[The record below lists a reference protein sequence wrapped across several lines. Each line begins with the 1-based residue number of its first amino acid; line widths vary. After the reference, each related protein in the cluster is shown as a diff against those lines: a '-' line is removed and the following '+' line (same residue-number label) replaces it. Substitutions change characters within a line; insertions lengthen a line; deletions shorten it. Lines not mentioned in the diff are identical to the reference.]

1 MTRSPASRR
10 FLNLPIAGQLGLLLV
25 AVLVVAQVATLL
37 LTLIF
42 PPQPPPQHGLD
53 DIARALR
60 GEAAVGGGARPLI
73 RVITPAP
80 PVPRE
85 PGWLTAEGP
94 RDELA
99 GLLAARPGDVRL
111 MFYVP
116 VSAGAE
122 AAWTRTSSQDP
133 EASEGR
139 TTQADPDRPRLI
151 RASYEGQ
158 AGPPPNGGPGGGFPG
173 GGPGGGFPPGGFPGP
188 SYPSRPQVDTPSR
201 SPPPVRSP
209 SQTQQPP
216 AQGQPASAP
225 ATSASTGSMPVVAA
239 PAATPPPPATTPSS
253 APVGAPPGPGGDA
266 RPPRDGPG
274 GQPEPMRGAPAPFE
288 SARSLPLDPP
298 SYEPPPPVGRHD
310 AIASGPTSGSASRP
324 SAQATTAIK
333 ADEQGLDR
341 SPTLD
346 AEPNVAPP
354 ETGAVR
360 RVPLDRT
367 WSTPVRRGLF
377 DTRPPGHVEGDF
389 IAARKIAP
397 DQWVVVRP
405 QPEGFP
411 TAWQTRVMLWF
422 LIALVL
428 TAPLGWLFARR
439 ITAPLRGFAE
449 AADRLGRD
457 PTAPVLVG
465 DGGAEIGRAAR
476 AFNLMQARLRRYVDD
491 RTAMIGAISHD
502 LRTPLARMRFRVER
516 TPDDVRPAFERDI
529 EQMNAMIESV
539 LVFMRDRSELA
550 ARQRVDLRS
559 VLEVAIDDAV
569 EAGGKVELEP
579 GDQAEAEVD
588 LLGIQRVF
596 ANLLDNALKYGDR
609 AVVRL
614 RLDGVEA
621 VIQVIDFGP
630 GLPPEELD
638 KVFRPFYRTSRA
650 RAGETQGVG
659 LGLATVR
666 SIVRAHGG
674 DVCLSSDKGLIAE
687 VRLPVAA

>member
-1 MTRSPASRR
+1 VTRSSVARR
-10 FLNLPIAGQLGLLLV
+10 FPNLPIAGQLGLLLV
-25 AVLVVAQVATLL
+25 VVLVVAQVATLL

-60 GEAAVGGGARPLI
+60 GETVVEEGARPLI
-73 RVITPAP
+73 RVIIPAP

-99 GLLAARPGDVRL
+99 GLLAAQPNDVRL

-122 AAWTRTSSQDP
+122 DAWTRTSSSGSGTGTAP
-133 EASEGR
+133 WSAVLAVS
-139 TTQADPDRPRLI
+139 DRPRLI
-151 RASYEGQ
+151 RVNYEGQ
-158 AGPPPNGGPGGGFPG
+158 AGPSPGGGPGGGFPG
-173 GGPGGGFPPGGFPGP
+173 GSGGGFPGGFPGP
-188 SYPSRPQVDTPSR
+188 SYPSQRQIE
-201 SPPPVRSP
+201 PPPRATP
-209 SQTQQPP
+209 PAQNPPQTQQPP
-216 AQGQPASAP
+216 AQVQSVAP
-225 ATSASTGSMPVVAA
+225 APAPPVVAA
-239 PAATPPPPATTPSS
+239 SPPAPSA
-253 APVGAPPGPGGDA
+253 APPNAPAGPPPGPGGDG
-266 RPPRDGPG
+266 RPGPDGPG
-274 GQPEPMRGAPAPFE
+274 RVAEPMRNAQPSSEGARF
-288 SARSLPLDPP
+288 LPSVPP
-298 SYEPPPPVGRHD
+298 SYEPPVTVRPRDRVV
-310 AIASGPTSGSASRP
+310 SGSTARP
-324 SAQATTAIK
+324 APMQ
-333 ADEQGLDR
+333 
-341 SPTLD
+341 P
-346 AEPNVAPP
+346 APP
-354 ETGAVR
+354 APLVREDAAGQAPDPLPTTETEADVASAVAGA
-360 RVPLDRT
+360 PGGAPSSRT
-367 WSTPVRRGLF
+367 WPAPIRRGLF
-377 DTRPPGHVEGDF
+377 DARPPGHVEGDF

-397 DQWVVVRP
+397 ERWVVVRP
-405 QPEGFP
+405 KPEGFP
-411 TAWQTRVMLWF
+411 NAWQTRVMLWF
-422 LIALVL
+422 LIALAL

-465 DGGAEIGRAAR
+465 EGGAEIGRAAR

-550 ARQRVDLRS
+550 TRQRVDLRS
-559 VLEVAIDDAV
+559 VLEVAVDDAV

-621 VIQVIDFGP
+621 VVQVIDFGP

-638 KVFRPFYRTSRA
+638 RVFRPFYRTPRA

-674 DVCLSSDKGLIAE
+674 DVRLSSDKGLIAE

>member
-1 MTRSPASRR
+1 MTRTSASRR
-10 FLNLPIAGQLGLLLV
+10 FFNPPIAGQLGLLLV
-25 AVLVVAQVATLL
+25 VVLVVAQVATLL

-60 GEAAVGGGARPLI
+60 GEAVVEGGARPLI
-73 RVITPAP
+73 RVVTPAP

-99 GLLAARPGDVRL
+99 GLLAARPDDVRL

-122 AAWTRTSSQDP
+122 AAWTRTSSREP
-133 EASEGR
+133 AASDSWSAGPI
-139 TTQADPDRPRLI
+139 DPDRPRLI

-158 AGPPPNGGPGGGFPG
+158 AGPPPTGGPGGGFPG
-173 GGPGGGFPPGGFPGP
+173 GGFPPGGFPSP
-188 SYPSRPQVDTPSR
+188 SYPSRPRAEPPPR
-201 SPPPVRSP
+201 SPETAPSPARPPQV
-209 SQTQQPP
+209 Q
-216 AQGQPASAP
+216 AQPADAAPVVSAP
-225 ATSASTGSMPVVAA
+225 AVTAA
-239 PAATPPPPATTPSS
+239 PAAGPPPPPPATPT
-253 APVGAPPGPGGDA
+253 GAPPGPGGDG
-266 RPPRDGPG
+266 RPGAPGPG
-274 GQPEPMRGAPAPFE
+274 GEPEAIRRTSEPFE
-288 SARSLPLDPP
+288 GARTL
-298 SYEPPPPVGRHD
+298 PVGPSLYEQPDPVRRRD
-310 AIASGPTSGSASRP
+310 EVASGPTMDRTPEP
-324 SAQATTAIK
+324 SARVAASEGGDTDVRAP
-333 ADEQGLDR
+333 DR
-341 SPTLD
+341 PTVEAESPDD
-346 AEPNVAPP
+346 ASAEAGAP
-354 ETGAVR
+354 R
-360 RVPLDRT
+360 SVPLVRAR
-367 WSTPVRRGLF
+367 PALVRRGLF
-377 DTRPPGHVEGDF
+377 DARPPGHVEGDF

-405 QPEGFP
+405 TPEGFP
-411 TAWQTRVMLWF
+411 NAWQTRVMLWF
-422 LIALVL
+422 LIALAL
-428 TAPLGWLFARR
+428 AAPLGWVFARR
-439 ITAPLRGFAE
+439 ITAPLRSFAL

-465 DGGAEIGRAAR
+465 EGGDEIGRAAR

-502 LRTPLARMRFRVER
+502 LRTPLARMRFRTER
-516 TPDDVRPAFERDI
+516 TPEDVRPAFERDI

-559 VLEVAIDDAV
+559 VLEAAVDDAV

-579 GDQAEAEVD
+579 GDQAEAEIE
-588 LLGIQRVF
+588 LSGIQRVF

-621 VIQVIDFGP
+621 VIEVRDFGP

-638 KVFRPFYRTSRA
+638 QVFRPFYRAPQA
-650 RAGETQGVG
+650 RTGEAWGVG

-674 DVCLSSDKGLIAE
+674 DVSLSSDNGLIAE

>member
-1 MTRSPASRR
+1 
-10 FLNLPIAGQLGLLLV
+10 LNLPIAGQLGLLLV
-25 AVLVVAQVATLL
+25 VVLVVAQVATLL

-60 GEAAVGGGARPLI
+60 GEAALGGGSRPLI
-73 RVITPAP
+73 RVTTPAP

-99 GLLAARPGDVRL
+99 GLLAARPEDVRL

-122 AAWTRTSSQDP
+122 AGWTRTSSRDP
-133 EASEGR
+133 EADPRS
-139 TTQADPDRPRLI
+139 ADADRPLLI
-151 RASYEGQ
+151 LARYEGQ
-158 AGPPPNGGPGGGFPG
+158 AGPPPTGGPGGGFPG
-173 GGPGGGFPPGGFPGP
+173 GGPGGGFPSGGFPGP
-188 SYPSRPQVDTPSR
+188 SYPSRPQVDPAPRSSAPPPAR
-201 SPPPVRSP
+201 SPPQAQP
-209 SQTQQPP
+209 SQAQVQPAP
-216 AQGQPASAP
+216 APVVSAPAASAP
-225 ATSASTGSMPVVAA
+225 PSPAPSAA
-239 PAATPPPPATTPSS
+239 PA
-253 APVGAPPGPGGDA
+253 GAPPGPGGDG
-266 RPPRDGPG
+266 RPAPRDGPG
-274 GQPEPMRGAPAPFE
+274 GAPEASRGAPASFE
-288 SARSLPLDPP
+288 GPRSLPSDLPV
-298 SYEPPPPVGRHD
+298 YEPPAVVRRRDETIPEPTPRSAPEPGARAVTSARED
-310 AIASGPTSGSASRP
+310 AGGQASAP
-324 SAQATTAIK
+324 
-333 ADEQGLDR
+333 
-341 SPTLD
+341 SPTTE
-346 AEPNVAPP
+346 AEAGVASPRAATP
-354 ETGAVR
+354 R
-360 RVPLDRT
+360 SVPLDRT
-367 WSTPVRRGLF
+367 RAAPVRRGLF

-405 QPEGFP
+405 KPEGFP
-411 TAWQTRVMLWF
+411 NAWQTRVMLWF
-422 LIALVL
+422 LIALAL

-439 ITAPLRGFAE
+439 ITAPLRSFAE

-502 LRTPLARMRFRVER
+502 LRTPLARMRFRAER

-529 EQMNAMIESV
+529 EQMNAMVESV
-539 LVFMRDRSELA
+539 LVFMRDRSEVA
-550 ARQRVDLRS
+550 VRQRVDLRS
-559 VLEVAIDDAV
+559 VLEVAVDDAV
-569 EAGGKVELEP
+569 EAGGRVELEP

-614 RLDGVEA
+614 RLEGVEA
-621 VIQVIDFGP
+621 VVQVMDFGP

-638 KVFRPFYRTSRA
+638 RVFRPFYRTSRA

-674 DVCLSSDKGLIAE
+674 DVCLSLDNGLVAE

>member
-1 MTRSPASRR
+1 MTRSPASRG
-10 FLNLPIAGQLGLLLV
+10 FINLPIAGQLGLLLV

-60 GEAAVGGGARPLI
+60 GETAVEAGARPLI

-94 RDELA
+94 QDELA
-99 GLLAARPGDVRL
+99 GLLAARPDEVRL

-122 AAWTRTSSQDP
+122 AGWARTSSSSS
-133 EASEGR
+133 EANRWSAGL
-139 TTQADPDRPRLI
+139 ADPGRPRLI

-158 AGPPPNGGPGGGFPG
+158 AGPPPTGGPGGGFPG
-173 GGPGGGFPPGGFPGP
+173 GGPGGGFPSGGFPGS
-188 SYPSRPQVDTPSR
+188 SYPSRPQVDPPSR
-201 SPPPVRSP
+201 SSTPAPVRSP
-209 SQTQQPP
+209 PQTQPP
-216 AQGQPASAP
+216 QTQAQP
-225 ATSASTGSMPVVAA
+225 ATSATAASASVVAA
-239 PAATPPPPATTPSS
+239 PAAAPPPASS
-253 APVGAPPGPGGDA
+253 APAGTPAPAGGAGPPGPDA
-266 RPPRDGPG
+266 GPG
-274 GQPEPMRGAPAPFE
+274 NPAEPMRGAPAPFE
-288 SARSLPLDPP
+288 GVRSSPLDRLP
-298 SYEPPPPVGRHD
+298 YEPPAPARRHD
-310 AIASGPTSGSASRP
+310 AFASGSTSASPPKP
-324 SAQATTAIK
+324 SAAVTTVE
-333 ADEQGLDR
+333 ADEQGSNR
-341 SPTLD
+341 AAPVE
-346 AEPNVAPP
+346 AETDIASP
-354 ETGAVR
+354 ETGAAR
-360 RVPLDRT
+360 SVPLDRT
-367 WSTPVRRGLF
+367 RTTPVRRGLF
-377 DTRPPGHVEGDF
+377 DARPPGHVEGDF

-397 DQWVVVRP
+397 DRWVVVRP
-405 QPEGFP
+405 KPEGFP
-411 TAWQTRVMLWF
+411 NAWQTRVMLWF

-439 ITAPLRGFAE
+439 ITAPLRSFAE

-465 DGGAEIGRAAR
+465 EGGAEIGRAAR

-502 LRTPLARMRFRVER
+502 LRTPLARMRFRAER
-516 TPDDVRPAFERDI
+516 TSEDVRPAFERDI

-539 LVFMRDRSELA
+539 LVFMRDRSELVV
-550 ARQRVDLRS
+550 RQRVDLRS
-559 VLEVAIDDAV
+559 VLEVAVDDAI

-609 AVVRL
+609 AVIRL

-621 VIQVIDFGP
+621 VVQVIDFGP

-638 KVFRPFYRTSRA
+638 NVFRPFYRTPRA
-650 RAGETQGVG
+650 RAGGTQGAG

-674 DVCLSSDKGLIAE
+674 DVCLSSENGLIAE